1 VSTAA
6 IEWKSTAF
14 PCIIGS
20 EREGCDMARM
30 ILVRADWDGEPK
42 VWVATSDDVGLVTE
56 AETFD
61 ALTEKTPIM
70 ITDLLEGEH
79 PEGEILIEIVAHAS
93 ARVAPRA
100 A

>member
-1 VSTAA
+1 MSTAA

-14 PCIIGS
+14 PCIIVS

-30 ILVRADWDGEPK
+30 ILVRADWDGEAK

-56 AETFD
+56 AATFE
-61 ALTEKTPIM
+61 ALTDKIPTM
-70 ITDLLEGEH
+70 IGDLLEEE
-79 PEGEILIEIVAHAS
+79 PEDGEILIEIVAHAS
-93 ARVAPRA
+93 ARVPARA